1 MKPVDKTNQEPMF
14 SVTRAECEWSYTK
27 GTGAGGQKKTKL
39 ARLFIVP
46 TVRQVLMAIQKQA
59 VVNLKIAKK
68 HFARWP
74 SRTGFSVGLSW
85 NTNAEPVNS

>member
-1 MKPVDKTNQEPMF
+1 MNKLAKEPMF

-39 ARLFIVP
+39 RRLYTVL
-46 TVRQVLMAIQKQA
+46 TVRRVLMAIQKQA

-68 HFARWP
+68 HFARWL
-74 SRTGFSVGLSW
+74 SRTGFSVGL
-85 NTNAEPVNS
+85 E

>member
-1 MKPVDKTNQEPMF
+1 MNKLAKEPMF

-39 ARLFIVP
+39 RRLFIVL
-46 TVRQVLMAIQKQA
+46 TVRRVLMAIQKQA
-59 VVNLKIAKK
+59 VVNLKIAKR

-74 SRTGFSVGLSW
+74 SQIGSSVGLDW
-85 NTNAEPVNS
+85 NTNAELVNC

>member
-1 MKPVDKTNQEPMF
+1 MNKLAKEPMF

-39 ARLFIVP
+39 LAQCIVL
-46 TVRQVLMAIQKQA
+46 TARQVLMAIQKQA
-59 VVNLKIAKK
+59 VVNLKIAKR

-74 SRTGFSVGLSW
+74 SQTGSSVGPS
-85 NTNAEPVNS
+85 

>member
-1 MKPVDKTNQEPMF
+1 MNKLDKDPLF

-39 ARLFIVP
+39 LAQFIVL
-46 TVRQVLMAIQKQA
+46 TVRRVLMAIQKQA

-74 SRTGFSVGLSW
+74 SRTGSSVGLSW
-85 NTNAEPVNS
+85 NTNAELVNC